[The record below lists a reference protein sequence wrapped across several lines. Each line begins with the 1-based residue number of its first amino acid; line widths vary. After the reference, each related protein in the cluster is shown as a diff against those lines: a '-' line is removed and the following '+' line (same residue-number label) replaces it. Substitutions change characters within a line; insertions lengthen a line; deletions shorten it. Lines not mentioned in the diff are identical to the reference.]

1 MSDALIPID
10 QRTSP
15 RLFKTT
21 EKPTIKMRLWL
32 KEYLKCGNAT
42 KAVQKVYKVGYNSAK
57 TMASDNLSKLN
68 YQEFMEEA
76 GITDKYLMTKVKQ
89 GLNSKRLFSSH
100 TEPDKMVA
108 DMPTRHKYLETAL
121 KLKRRLS
128 DAPII
133 NSDKTLILDVVSVT
147 KTKSEPLQGTTGVD
161 EK

>member
-1 MSDALIPID
+1 MSDAPLVPIG
-10 QRTSP
+10 QRQASK
-15 RLFKTT
+15 LFKEQSRVTL
-21 EKPTIKMRLWL
+21 KMRLWM
-32 KEYLKCGNAT
+32 KEYLTCGNAT
-42 KAVQKVYKVGYNSAK
+42 KAAKLVYKCTDKAAK
-57 TMASDNLSKLN
+57 QIGWENVTKLD
-68 YQEFMEEA
+68 YPQFMEES
-76 GITDKYLMTKVKQ
+76 GISDAYLMRKVKQ

-147 KTKSEPLQGTTGVD
+147 KPKSEPL
-161 EK
+161 